1 MTSNSIIVP
10 SASPRTFS
18 MSAPVSEIF
27 PGAAALAALGEKL
40 SALASRMPG
49 SVNAAVLAEELRTLP
64 LPLLRS
70 IPLAIGV
77 TEVLPQVVWEGGDV
91 EIVVIG
97 WRPGVPT
104 KVHDHGTAVGAFR
117 VVSGALLEDEFE
129 PGTLRFR
136 RQCWRA
142 GEVGVVPRGA
152 VHRVQCPAGAPVSA
166 VSVHVY
172 VRSREGEG
180 RAAR

>member
-1 MTSNSIIVP
+1 MTSTSVV
-10 SASPRTFS
+10 SS
-18 MSAPVSEIF
+18 VSEQTF
-27 PGAAALAALGEKL
+27 ALPAPSSERTPGAVALAALGEKL

-64 LPLLRS
+64 LPLLRTL
-70 IPLAIGV
+70 PLAVGV
-77 TEVLPQVVWEGGDV
+77 AEVLPQVVWEGGDV

-117 VVSGALLEDEFE
+117 VVSGALLEDVFE

-142 GEVGVVPRGA
+142 GEVGVVPQGA

-172 VRSREGEG
+172 VRSRGGEG